1 MWDLAPWPGII
12 PGTAALG
19 TWSLS
24 HWTTREVPTMSNL
37 KQNQNLSLSDTAPS
51 TCSLSS
57 LFFQQSS
64 WLQLSIPA
72 AVVDSSLAMLYIAAP
87 AGFRLL
93 CALGL
98 LLSRSPVTTIVS
110 NSTVIFLS
118 YSTFQGH
125 LIYSKHSVIFI
136 FPFFAYFAGVFFLVA
151 FTGSSS
157 AWFYILEFAIG
168 QWLSMHDPMSVTSIP
183 PGNLLQL
190 PILILTTGHI
200 S

>member
-1 MWDLAPWPGII
+1 
-12 PGTAALG
+12 
-19 TWSLS
+19 
-24 HWTTREVPTMSNL
+24 MSNL

-110 NSTVIFLS
+110 NSTVIFFILLNFSGAFNIFKTLS
-118 YSTFQGH
+118 DFH
-125 LIYSKHSVIFI
+125 IPIFCL
-136 FPFFAYFAGVFFLVA
+136 FCWLFLL
-151 FTGSSS
+151 SCL
-157 AWFYILEFAIG
+157 Y
-168 QWLSMHDPMSVTSIP
+168 WL
-183 PGNLLQL
+183 LLC
-190 PILILTTGHI
+190 LILH
-200 S
+200 SRVCHRAVVVNA